1 MPPAAVGTGLREAS
15 RPSGCEE
22 PLLETARRISNRAG
36 PQAEKSEVS
45 TPAAVVPGDAPMP
58 GSQGLTSRCAL
69 GGCSGQG
76 ALWVPYIRAP
86 IARLRAPHGQPRP
99 QAPPPDTVTWG
110 LGRQRVS
117 LRTQT
122 LGPLT
127 VCIFLFLPVAELSL
141 SYQLP
146 TGSGPATLQAHV
158 AAPLCTVGGVTKRKQ
173 GLE

>member
-1 MPPAAVGTGLREAS
+1 M
-15 RPSGCEE
+15 
-22 PLLETARRISNRAG
+22 
-36 PQAEKSEVS
+36 
-45 TPAAVVPGDAPMP
+45 
-58 GSQGLTSRCAL
+58 
-69 GGCSGQG
+69 
-76 ALWVPYIRAP
+76 
-86 IARLRAPHGQPRP
+86 
-99 QAPPPDTVTWG
+99 
-110 LGRQRVS
+110 S

-173 GLE
+173 GLDVPSHAYAPGLCPPGGPVLHTAHQGFAITLSVSTDRFLQNILKQACFESI